1 VKISQ
6 KTRRVLRNLVASRHR
21 EAARRC
27 AITARAFG
35 RIADEQT
42 DEEERRFCGL
52 AQRAALCLREWHDI
66 FCELI
71 ESADRDPEFRE
82 ALQAILAPV
91 APEPLPLF
99 NFPGSA
105 EAKGKETTNADEIE
119 D

>member
-1 VKISQ
+1 MKISQ
-6 KTRRVLRNLVASRHR
+6 RTRRVLRNLVASRHR

-35 RIADEQT
+35 MLADEQT

-52 AQRAALCLREWHDI
+52 AHRAALCLREWHDI

-71 ESADRDPEFRE
+71 ETADRDPEFRE
-82 ALQAILAPV
+82 TLQAMLAPV

-99 NFPGSA
+99 DMV
-105 EAKGKETTNADEIE
+105 EKGGEK
-119 D
+119 

>member
-1 VKISQ
+1 MKISQ

-21 EAARRC
+21 EAAHRC
-27 AITARAFG
+27 AIAAVAFG
-35 RIADEQT
+35 KLADEQT

-99 NFPGSA
+99 DMVEKGG
-105 EAKGKETTNADEIE
+105 AK
-119 D
+119 